1 MNDRIEEDDYLES
14 NPDEIDK
21 SISMSDD
28 INSKAEKIAQE
39 LLDLILAEYKGDN
52 TYIVSCEKKQI
63 DEEEFRNKFPYTL
76 DVKVPEHEIR
86 PPTPTTIEIVKNNS
100 ASKPAPK

>member
-1 MNDRIEEDDYLES
+1 
-14 NPDEIDK
+14 
-21 SISMSDD
+21 
-28 INSKAEKIAQE
+28 
-39 LLDLILAEYKGDN
+39 
-52 TYIVSCEKKQI
+52 VSCEKKQI